1 VGVAATLSS
10 CTARGSCCLHTPA
23 ATACEQS
30 VRLTVGAGPKKGP
43 PKPYSTPDG
52 ILKAEWFL
60 KQRQR
65 RAAVALV
72 LIQR

>member
-1 VGVAATLSS
+1 
-10 CTARGSCCLHTPA
+10 
-23 ATACEQS
+23 